1 MYDTYNFFNIN
12 KDKARCPPAP
22 VMNKTPT
29 ESFLTYS
36 MSNKIP
42 LISHSAISNNK
53 NYNRDRRKGDRM
65 MIKGKNKNHKL
76 TKENKKSW
84 KKSKDLT
91 KNFLQ
96 LKNKSHYIAIKK
108 GNTKEPKK
116 FPFQIPNL
124 QVSRESKLY
133 RLFF

>member
-1 MYDTYNFFNIN
+1 M
-12 KDKARCPPAP
+12 
-22 VMNKTPT
+22 
-29 ESFLTYS
+29 
-36 MSNKIP
+36 
-42 LISHSAISNNK
+42 SHSAISNNK
-53 NYNRDRRKGDRM
+53 NYNQDRRKGDKM
-65 MIKGKNKNHKL
+65 MIKGKNKNYKL

-96 LKNKSHYIAIKK
+96 LKNKYHYIAIKK

-133 RLFF
+133 PLFFLVKSPKRDLINIGNKQRISTICLLKENHYINNHMKKIHKIN